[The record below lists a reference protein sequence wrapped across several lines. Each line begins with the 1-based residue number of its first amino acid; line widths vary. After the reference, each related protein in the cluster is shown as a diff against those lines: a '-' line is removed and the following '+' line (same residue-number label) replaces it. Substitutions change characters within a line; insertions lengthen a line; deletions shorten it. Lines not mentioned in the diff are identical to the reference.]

1 MHAADSEVLLGHVLL
16 ELFYSLLSVAVDEG
30 LHDVEVG
37 VEVDEHLDLPL
48 LLLDC
53 NVVLLDAF
61 EGEVFGLDQNFGRV
75 SHEVLR

>member
-1 MHAADSEVLLGHVLL
+1 MHASDGEVLLSHALL
-16 ELFYSLLSVAVDEG
+16 ELLDALLSVAVDEG

-48 LLLDC
+48 LLLDR
-53 NVVLLDAF
+53 NIVLLDTF
-61 EGEVFGLDQNFGRV
+61 EGEVFRLDQNFGGV